1 MGETKSQWT
10 LRNEW
15 WHFVVGKAWFRD
27 QNNATLSLLDAIARM
42 PVETCITP
50 RQSRSISII
59 ANAFSP

>member
-27 QNNATLSLLDAIARM
+27 QNKATLSLLDAIARM

-50 RQSRSISII
+50 RQRDR
-59 ANAFSP
+59 